1 MATPYD
7 VLKAKWKQRQDTDT
21 TVFGATRDEA
31 VTKIK
36 NLAQAVRFLPPLPS
50 FFVKPSNKKLK
61 RCVIL
66 FQILR
71 KLLR

>member
-36 NLAQAVRFLPPLPS
+36 NLAQEVRFLPPPLHP
-50 FFVKPSNKKLK
+50 F
-61 RCVIL
+61 
-66 FQILR
+66 
-71 KLLR
+71 LLNRRTIN